1 MIKKRL
7 HYVLFLI
14 LILSSLFAAGF
25 LICRRLRFLHYIP
38 ETLEESADTL
48 KNPYIG
54 WYKLS
59 GYLISD
65 DTPLHL
71 PDTASQSENTPA
83 ANTALSE
90 DADNNASASLI
101 LLEFNLKNYA
111 DRDLSHT
118 ALNQLDSALAAWQT
132 NGNQLILRFLYD
144 WDGKNLETEP
154 DNLEQIL
161 RHMEQ
166 VAPVV
171 NRYADCVYLMQGIFV
186 GNWGEMNN
194 SAWLSSENRS
204 ILIQTLSDL
213 ISPDIFLSVR
223 TPAQLRSI
231 VQSAKP
237 LGSSQP
243 FDGSL
248 PARLGLFNDGMLGS
262 GNDTGTYGDTAASAS
277 DYQSAWLR
285 QDELD
290 FQNELCR
297 YVPNGGEVIIDNAF
311 NDPETADASLEQ
323 MHVSYLNQAYDPA
336 VLTKWKNSP
345 YTGSNSVYSGLS
357 FYDYVTCRLGYRYVI
372 RDSFLQLSPLANE
385 AQFSVSIENTG
396 FSVSY
401 RSFDITLNLVSD
413 SGEVTS
419 VPLDADPRFW
429 DSGSVSEV
437 KTTVDVRSLPE
448 GFYTVWLKFTD
459 PRSGLEI
466 LPASTAEHGDSGS
479 RIGSFTLSRLHLTS
493 EQ

>member
-7 HYVLFLI
+7 LYVLFLI

-71 PDTASQSENTPA
+71 PDTASQSENTPS

-111 DRDLSHT
+111 DRDLSQT
-118 ALNQLDSALAAWQT
+118 ALNQLNSALAAWQT

-154 DNLEQIL
+154 DSLEQIL

-194 SAWLSSENRS
+194 SAWLSSENQS

-357 FYDYVTCRLGYRYVI
+357 F
-372 RDSFLQLSPLANE
+372 
-385 AQFSVSIENTG
+385 
-396 FSVSY
+396 

-419 VPLDADPRFW
+419 IPLDADPRFW

-437 KTTVDVRSLPE
+437 KTTVDVHSLPE

-479 RIGSFTLSRLHLTS
+479 RIGSFTLSRLHLTH